1 MEGCGHGALDAIY
14 QHLRDLEV
22 KHNYLVDV
30 LLMCGDFQAI
40 RNHRDM
46 QCMAVPQKYRQLG
59 DFHKYVPISSWNDIV
74 SLINLSLGTIQEKGL
89 LQSLQS

>member
-1 MEGCGHGALDAIY
+1 MEGCSHGALDAIY
-14 QHLRDLEV
+14 QHLRDLETR
-22 KHNYLVDV
+22 HNYLVDV

-59 DFHKYVPISSWNDIV
+59 DFHKYAASTSLHYSSTHP
-74 SLINLSLGTIQEKGL
+74 LFLGITQGKAR
-89 LQSLQS
+89 LQSLLS